1 MARIAGVTLPNQ
13 KPVRIALTAIHGI
26 GRSIAESMLD
36 RASINPGKRMQDLTE
51 PELAQIREMIEKEY
65 TVEGELRMRVT
76 QNIKRLREIG
86 TYRGD
91 RHARRLPV
99 RGQRTK
105 TNARTRRGKRV
116 NVGSG
121 RKPATAKT

>member
-26 GRSIAESMLD
+26 GRKSAEAMLE
-36 RASINPGKRMQDLTE
+36 RARIHPGTRVQELSE
-51 PELAQIREMIEKEY
+51 PELNQIREMIEKEH

-105 TNARTRRGKRV
+105 TNARTKRGKRV

-121 RKPATAKT
+121 RKPSAAKT

>member
-1 MARIAGVTLPNQ
+1 MARLAGVTLPNQ
-13 KPVRIALTAIHGI
+13 KPIRIALTAIHGI
-26 GRSIAESMLD
+26 GRSVAESVLK
-36 RASINPGKRMQDLTE
+36 RAKVDPGKRVAELSE
-51 PELAQIREMIEKEY
+51 PEISQIREMIEKEF
-65 TVEGELRMRVT
+65 TVEGELRMRVA
-76 QNIKRLREIG
+76 QDVKRLREIG

-91 RHARRLPV
+91 RHAKRLPV

-121 RKPATAKT
+121 RKISSAKT

>member
-1 MARIAGVTLPNQ
+1 MARIAGITLPNQ
-13 KPVRIALTAIHGI
+13 KPVRIALTAIHGV
-26 GRSIAESMLD
+26 GRSVSESILERSKID
-36 RASINPGKRMQDLTE
+36 PAKRVHELSE

-65 TVEGELRMRVT
+65 TVEGELRMRVA
-76 QNIKRLREIG
+76 QNVKRLKEIN

-91 RHARRLPV
+91 RHAKRLPV

-105 TNARTRRGKRV
+105 TNARTKRGKRV

-121 RKPATAKT
+121 RKQSNLKT

>member
-1 MARIAGVTLPNQ
+1 MARIAGITLPNQ
-13 KPVRIALTAIHGI
+13 KPARIALTAIHGI
-26 GRSIAESMLD
+26 GRSAAESILE
-36 RASINPGKRMQDLTE
+36 RSKINPAKRIQELTE

-76 QNIKRLREIG
+76 QQIKRLREIG

-121 RKPATAKT
+121 RKVSNAKT